1 MNFKK
6 PNEQVIFNQMSW
18 SARNQ
23 IKYAFDRINDR
34 WRILCRPLDVPVE
47 YVPIIV
53 CACFTLQ
60 NFFKLFNVEAD
71 HALVTKIISN
81 ENCMPVKLDQINSY
95 TTSSG
100 TKVWKTIA
108 HYFKE
113 CSHLVT

>member
-1 MNFKK
+1 M
-6 PNEQVIFNQMSW
+6 
-18 SARNQ
+18 
-23 IKYAFDRINDR
+23 
-34 WRILCRPLDVPVE
+34 DVPVE